1 MTVGRGR
8 ASGQSLRSFLWLCWV
23 FVAARTFSS
32 VASAGHS
39 LVAVCGLLISVA
51 SLVAELGLQGTRALV
66 VVAHRL
72 NSCRSQA
79 LEHKLDN
86 RGPQAWLLCGRWD
99 PPGPGIESVS
109 PASASRFFLPLS
121 HQRSCGPFIF

>member
-1 MTVGRGR
+1 MVGRAR
-8 ASGQSLRSFLWLCWV
+8 ASGQSLRSFYGSAGSLLLQGLSPV
-23 FVAARTFSS
+23 

-39 LVAVCGLLISVA
+39 LVAVCGLLISVS
-51 SLVAELGLQGTRALV
+51 SLIAELGLQGTRASV

-72 NSCRSQA
+72 SSFRSQA

-86 RGPQAWLLCGRWD
+86 CGPQAWLLCGMWD

-109 PASASRFFLPLS
+109 PASASRFFFTTEPPEKVA
-121 HQRSCGPFIF
+121 PFIF